1 MSLRLRLT
9 LAYVGLFAM
18 ALTALDV
25 GLYFVVNRA
34 LINGIDNELDL
45 GSQVL
50 IQSFNDAANK
60 PSLRTERSDLPAFLA
75 QGSGLDSFA
84 TTSLFVVV
92 YDNDGNPIE
101 YSPNLNGQQAL
112 AQRLTLNRETVYSA
126 LQSTTQRSTMD
137 LGFVRVRT
145 LLMPLLYTNT
155 ITGSAQV
162 QGLIQLSRS
171 ISETERA
178 LRIFLYALSF
188 GGVAAMM
195 FSAQGGAWLTRAVFR
210 PIDVIARTAQSIVS
224 AADLRRRVPVPVVQD
239 ELQLLTVTVND
250 LLGRI
255 DDLFE
260 AQQRFLA
267 DASHEIRTP
276 LAAMQGN
283 IEILQRGA
291 ARDKELLEESLRDM
305 QNESARLIRL
315 VNDLLM
321 LARNESAANMRFVLV
336 DMATLLLEVIR
347 ELKPLAGEVE
357 LKLEVRRVVFVE
369 GDRDRIKQALINVCM
384 NALQHTTAPG
394 TVICALHGDNTHA
407 IITVQDTGTGMSPE
421 DREHIFER
429 FYRADRSRSRTAG
442 AVGGGAGLGLAIVKY
457 IVEAHHGSV
466 SVQSTLGVGTTF
478 CLRLPCIEAGSDEE
492 DEV

>member
-9 LAYVGLFAM
+9 LAYVGLFAL

-25 GLYFVVNRA
+25 GLFFVVNRA
-34 LINGIDNELDL
+34 LINGIDNELNL

-50 IQSFNDAANK
+50 VQSFNEAAST
-60 PSLRTERSDLPAFLA
+60 PSLRTDLSDLPAFLA
-75 QGSGLDSFA
+75 QGNGLDSFA
-84 TTSLFVVV
+84 TTNLFVVV

-101 YSPNLNGQQAL
+101 YSPNLNGQLEL
-112 AQRLTLNRETVYSA
+112 AKRLTLDRETVYSA
-126 LQSTTQRSTMD
+126 LQSPIQRATLD

-145 LLMPLLYTNT
+145 LLLPLMYSNT

-162 QGLIQLSRS
+162 QGLIQVSRPLA
-171 ISETERA
+171 ETERA
-178 LRIFLYALSF
+178 LRIFLYALAF

-224 AADLRRRVPVPVVQD
+224 AADLQRRVPVPVVQD

-255 DDLFE
+255 DNLFE

-291 ARDKELLEESLRDM
+291 A
-305 QNESARLIRL
+305 
-315 VNDLLM
+315 
-321 LARNESAANMRFVLV
+321 
-336 DMATLLLEVIR
+336 
-347 ELKPLAGEVE
+347 
-357 LKLEVRRVVFVE
+357 
-369 GDRDRIKQALINVCM
+369 
-384 NALQHTTAPG
+384 
-394 TVICALHGDNTHA
+394 
-407 IITVQDTGTGMSPE
+407 
-421 DREHIFER
+421 
-429 FYRADRSRSRTAG
+429 
-442 AVGGGAGLGLAIVKY
+442 
-457 IVEAHHGSV
+457 
-466 SVQSTLGVGTTF
+466 
-478 CLRLPCIEAGSDEE
+478 
-492 DEV
+492 

>member
-9 LAYVGLFAM
+9 LAYVGLFAL

-25 GLYFVVNRA
+25 GLFFVVNRA
-34 LINGIDNELDL
+34 LINGIDNELNL

-50 IQSFNDAANK
+50 VQSFNEAAST
-60 PSLRTERSDLPAFLA
+60 PSLRTDLSDLPAFLA
-75 QGSGLDSFA
+75 QGNGLDSFA
-84 TTSLFVVV
+84 TTNLFVVV

-101 YSPNLNGQQAL
+101 YSPNLNGQLEL
-112 AQRLTLNRETVYSA
+112 AKRLTLDRETVYSA
-126 LQSTTQRSTMD
+126 LQSPIQRATLD

-145 LLMPLLYTNT
+145 LLLPLMYSNT

-162 QGLIQLSRS
+162 QGLIQVSRPLA
-171 ISETERA
+171 ETERA
-178 LRIFLYALSF
+178 LRIFLYALAF

-224 AADLRRRVPVPVVQD
+224 AADLQRRVPVPVVQD

-255 DDLFE
+255 DNLFE

-336 DMATLLLEVIR
+336 DIATLLLEVVR
-347 ELKPLAGEVE
+347 ELKPLANGVV
-357 LKLEVRRVVFVE
+357 LTLDVRTVVFVE

-384 NALQHTTAPG
+384 NALQHTAPEG
-394 TVICALHGDNTHA
+394 TVTCTLTREHA
-407 IITVQDTGTGMSPE
+407 NAVITIQDTGTGMSP
-421 DREHIFER
+421 DDLEHIFER
-429 FYRADRSRSRTAG
+429 FYRADRSRTRTAG

-457 IVEAHHGSV
+457 IIDAHQGSV
-466 SVQSTLGVGTTF
+466 SVQSTVGVGTIF
-478 CLRLPCIEAGSDEE
+478 RLQLPCIEAVQDE
-492 DEV
+492 DE